1 MISPSSQCSLNFVDQ
16 SIRTLA
22 QDSIDFK
29 KIFQTLGGAHV
40 ASKSLIFAIFCGILN
55 TTLSSQDL
63 SLFTE
68 YLKTEAIDKEK
79 LMPVFDA
86 EALEFW
92 EENGYVVVQEAVPL
106 ENCRAAEQAVWDF
119 LEMDRD
125 DPESWYPDPPRRSIM
140 VEIYQHQALWNNR
153 QYPRVHQAFSEI
165 WDTEKLWVSF
175 DRASMN
181 PPERPDYTFTGPYL
195 HWDMSLDNMP
205 VRLKVQG
212 VLYLADTPGNQGAF
226 TCIPG
231 FHRKLESWLNDLPDD
246 ANPREVVR
254 DYQAE
259 AVPVAGKAGDLVI
272 WHSALPHGSSPNS
285 AVRPEWRNT
294 SRCHQHQRMAM
305 LSPGLKGGVNV

>member
-1 MISPSSQCSLNFVDQ
+1 
-16 SIRTLA
+16 
-22 QDSIDFK
+22 
-29 KIFQTLGGAHV
+29 
-40 ASKSLIFAIFCGILN
+40 
-55 TTLSSQDL
+55 
-63 SLFTE
+63 
-68 YLKTEAIDKEK
+68 
-79 LMPVFDA
+79 MPVFDA

-92 EENGYVVVQEAVPL
+92 EENGYVVVPGAVPL

-119 LEMDRD
+119 LEMDHD
-125 DPESWYPDPPRRSIM
+125 DPDSWYPNPPRRSIM
-140 VEIYQHQALWNNR
+140 VEIYQHQALWDNR

-165 WDTEKLWVSF
+165 WETEKLWVSF

-181 PPERPDYTFTGPYL
+181 PPERQDRKFTGPYL

-231 FHRKLESWLNDLPDD
+231 FHRKLESWLKNLPADT
-246 ANPREVVR
+246 NPREVVR
-254 DYQAE
+254 EYQAE

-285 AVRPEWRNT
+285 AERP
-294 SRCHQHQRMAM
+294 RMAQYITM
-305 LSPGLKGGVNV
+305 SPAPTNGNPESRESRITGWRERLTGLGKELKEKEYHHGKTAELTPLGAKLLGLEAWDA